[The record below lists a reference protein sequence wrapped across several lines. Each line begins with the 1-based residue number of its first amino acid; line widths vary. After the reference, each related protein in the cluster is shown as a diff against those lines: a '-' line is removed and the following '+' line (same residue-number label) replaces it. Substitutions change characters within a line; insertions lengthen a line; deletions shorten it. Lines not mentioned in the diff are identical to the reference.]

1 MIRDPRVDART
12 HAFMTLASLLT
23 PDRVIPSMQATEHWP
38 AIEELIDHLIASG
51 AFPETGRPS
60 ILDSLRDREDQ
71 RSTGI
76 GGGIAIPHAFS
87 DQIEEVTA
95 IIGRSPGGID
105 FGALDNAPVNFVV
118 LFVVPTEQY
127 TLHLRTLAA
136 IAKILNSG
144 EVRTQLAAAADRDE
158 ILDVLAMRAT
168 RA

>member
-1 MIRDPRVDART
+1 
-12 HAFMTLASLLT
+12 MTLASLLT

-38 AIEELIDHLIASG
+38 AIEELIDHLIATG
-51 AFPETGRPS
+51 AFPATGRDS
-60 ILDSLRDREDQ
+60 ILASLRDREDQ

-95 IIGRSPGGID
+95 IIGRSLGGID

-118 LFVVPTEQY
+118 LFLVPTEQY

>member
-1 MIRDPRVDART
+1 MIRDPRVNART

-95 IIGRSPGGID
+95 IIGRSPSPSVTTGCTKHSVPNSAGG
-105 FGALDNAPVNFVV
+105 ANAP
-118 LFVVPTEQY
+118 
-127 TLHLRTLAA
+127 
-136 IAKILNSG
+136 SS
-144 EVRTQLAAAADRDE
+144 
-158 ILDVLAMRAT
+158 T
-168 RA
+168 RP

>member
-1 MIRDPRVDART
+1 MIRDPRVNART

-38 AIEELIDHLIASG
+38 AIEELIDQLIAVE
-51 AFPETGRPS
+51 AFPAGGRDG
-60 ILDSLRDREDQ
+60 ILESLRDREDQ
-71 RSTGI
+71 RTTGI

-87 DQIEEVTA
+87 DQIDDVIA

-105 FGALDNAPVNFVV
+105 FGAPDDIPVNFVV
-118 LFVVPTEQY
+118 LFVVPSEQY

-144 EVRTQLAAAADRDE
+144 EVRAQLAAAADRDAMIE
-158 ILDVLAMRAT
+158 VLSMRAMRA
-168 RA
+168 